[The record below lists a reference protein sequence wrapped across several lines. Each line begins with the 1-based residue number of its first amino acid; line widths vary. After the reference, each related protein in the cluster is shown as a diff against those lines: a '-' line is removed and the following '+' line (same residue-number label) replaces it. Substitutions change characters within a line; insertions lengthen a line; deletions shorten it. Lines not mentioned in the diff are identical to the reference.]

1 MGSYV
6 KIHWD
11 ATGVVPRRDRVR
23 EASGTRV
30 RYLADDAVETLRL
43 DEEDARRA
51 ERAPRLPAGLPG
63 PPPETQLPGL
73 ERRGVRNERRSPN
86 VLFVERRIDD
96 DGLRRAGEGEKGDER
111 PGLDTSGAG
120 RKKYACRTCLE
131 NGEANPDHAKF
142 SRKCPYHRE
151 YVGTVPEPQSSVEA
165 VEEDAGE
172 DEAGDASG
180 RVRETSSP
188 EGGPEAEARADR
200 RGGPVPWE
208 ARDEDARGGSDAP
221 AGPSPVPLRVS

>member
-1 MGSYV
+1 
-6 KIHWD
+6 
-11 ATGVVPRRDRVR
+11 
-23 EASGTRV
+23 
-30 RYLADDAVETLRL
+30 
-43 DEEDARRA
+43 
-51 ERAPRLPAGLPG
+51 
-63 PPPETQLPGL
+63 
-73 ERRGVRNERRSPN
+73 VRNERRSPN
-86 VLFVERRIDD
+86 VLFVRETECDD

-111 PGLDTSGAG
+111 PGLETSGAG

-131 NGEANPDHAKF
+131 NGVANPDHAKF

-151 YVGTVPEPQSSVEA
+151 YVGTVPEPQSSFEV

-180 RVRETSSP
+180 RARETSSP
-188 EGGPEAEARADR
+188 EGGPEAEARAAR
-200 RGGPVPWE
+200 GGGPVPWE